1 MENSVISLKTHKYNY
16 YVIAQF
22 SFCVYIY
29 PKELKY
35 GSYMDIY
42 ILIFIAVLFT
52 IAKIWKLPKCSS
64 TDEWIKKKW
73 YIHTMEYYSA
83 FTKTET
89 LSFAT
94 WINVEDIMPSEINQY
109 QKDKYNMIPLMCVSK
124 IVKLMGAENR
134 MMIASG

>member
-1 MENSVISLKTHKYNY
+1 MAIIKKKKKKVTNVHEDVKKREPLCTVGRNVKWSGSYGKQCVISLKTHKYNY

-52 IAKIWKLPKCSS
+52 IAKI
-64 TDEWIKKKW
+64 
-73 YIHTMEYYSA
+73 
-83 FTKTET
+83 
-89 LSFAT
+89 
-94 WINVEDIMPSEINQY
+94 
-109 QKDKYNMIPLMCVSK
+109 
-124 IVKLMGAENR
+124 
-134 MMIASG
+134 

>member
-1 MENSVISLKTHKYNY
+1 
-16 YVIAQF
+16 
-22 SFCVYIY
+22 
-29 PKELKY
+29 
-35 GSYMDIY
+35 
-42 ILIFIAVLFT
+42 
-52 IAKIWKLPKCSS
+52 
-64 TDEWIKKKW
+64 
-73 YIHTMEYYSA
+73 MEYYSA